1 MRKIVLWS
9 AVIAFIVFIV
19 DWGIMGVKLFDGNYD
34 ITIEAYIGLACWVVM
49 SIGLIVKIFGAKCST
64 CKKILDV
71 NAKYC
76 LHCGREVLK
85 ELKNK

>member
-34 ITIEAYIGLACWVVM
+34 IAIEAYIGLACWVVM
-49 SIGLIVKIFGAKCST
+49 SIGLIAKIFGAKCST

-76 LHCGREVLK
+76 SHCGREVLK

>member
-1 MRKIVLWS
+1 MRKTILWS
-9 AVIAFIVFIV
+9 AVIAFIIFVI
-19 DWGIMGVKLFDGNYD
+19 DWGIIGVKLFDGNYD
-34 ITIEAYIGLACWVVM
+34 IVVEAYIGMACFIVM
-49 SIGLIVKIFGAKCST
+49 IIGLITKIFGAKCST

-76 LHCGREVLK
+76 SHCGREVLK